1 MAGFAA
7 IVVAIRHRDISRWA
21 REEQILLRMLLVAS
35 GMAVAFALLPA
46 LLRQAE
52 LAEPVVWRI
61 GSASLMVWQAGIAVH
76 RTRQFR
82 AAGRPPPVSWL
93 VYSLVTLILTL
104 QALNIVL
111 AAPWPYLLG
120 IFGLLVNAFSFF
132 WVLLL
137 GRAGDRDAAA

>member
-35 GMAVAFALLPA
+35 GMAVAFSLIPAALREA
-46 LLRQAE
+46 R
-52 LAEPVVWRI
+52 LAEPVIWRI
-61 GSASLMVWQAGIAVH
+61 GSVSFIVWQTAIVVH
-76 RTRQFR
+76 RVRQFR
-82 AAGRPPPVSWL
+82 AAGRPSPVPRLLYPWITF
-93 VYSLVTLILTL
+93 VVAL
-104 QALNIVL
+104 QALNVIL

-120 IFGLLVNAFSFF
+120 VFGLLVNAFSFF

-137 GRAGDRDAAA
+137 GKAGDRDVDA